1 MTTPAEFD
9 GARAEFDNVLSQQL
23 RDRWVSHGN
32 VLTTP
37 DGMRFDVS
45 GWVAG
50 EWEYSLAF
58 AGRHDS
64 FYFARLDA
72 VALAEL
78 PQRVTCE
85 LRIVDPDTVW
95 VDREEPVMD
104 AGGTERST

>member
-23 RDRWVSHGN
+23 RDCWVSHGS

-37 DGMRFDVS
+37 DGKRYDVS
-45 GWVAG
+45 GWIAG

-58 AGRHDS
+58 IGRHDS

-72 VALAEL
+72 VAMTEP
-78 PQRVTCE
+78 PQRVTCA
-85 LRIVDPDTVW
+85 LRISGPDAVW
-95 VDREEPVMD
+95 VDREEPVMSS
-104 AGGTERST
+104 GGAERST